1 LFLADFDRCNG
12 ELYNPKVY
20 NIPIDS
26 TGYLPVDSTGLRDS
40 VSTGIGFSPNG
51 QFLYVSKAF
60 NIYQFEFAMSDSF
73 QAWFNV
79 KRGIDTTW
87 NAFEYYG
94 SLQLGADNRMYIGK
108 VGGGFKQFSV
118 IDYPDLKGS
127 ACGFCR
133 KCFRVDNA
141 LGGLNSPPN
150 VPDFN
155 LGADVSMLPCAP
167 LSNVEFLNLMYDEL
181 VIYPNPASSKI
192 VVRCQKSDVRKEL
205 YNSVGQMVLS
215 TKEDEIDVSKLAK
228 GIYYLRCNNEVK
240 KVVIE

>member
-1 LFLADFDRCNG
+1 LAD
-12 ELYNPKVY
+12 
-20 NIPIDS
+20 S
-26 TGYLPVDSTGLRDS
+26 AS
-40 VSTGIGFSPNG
+40 
-51 QFLYVSKAF
+51 
-60 NIYQFEFAMSDSF
+60 
-73 QAWFNV
+73 AWYNV

-155 LGADVSMLPCAP
+155 LGADASLLPCWP
-167 LSNVEFLNLMYDEL
+167 LSNEEL
-181 VIYPNPASSKI
+181 IMKSEEWVVYPNPSNTTLTIKN
-192 VVRCQKSDVRKEL
+192 KKGKKKEL
-205 YNSVGQMVLS
+205 YNSVGQMIYS
-215 TKEDEIDVSKLAK
+215 TTKEVIDVSGFSKV
-228 GIYYLRCNNEVK
+228 IYFIKVEGEVK
-240 KVVIE
+240 KVVVE